1 MKQFDGN
8 SESEK
13 LRALLNSITQ
23 ELDSSFLERRGMH
36 KSHKLNA
43 LDELN
48 DAIIEINNREKDLQ
62 AAAGI
67 ALMLLDKSEKLN
79 LKVYK
84 YKNKLLQSNENYHKL
99 SIELKTS
106 QESLKA
112 AERKN
117 EELKQTL
124 IETEESMLFH
134 SNELNKIM
142 TEKFVKDLDKI
153 SKTEVEQIQNSFV
166 AEIDE
171 LYKKIRDLEKKDK
184 KHLEYEEKL
193 KNEQK
198 NMNNE
203 YILSISKHQN
213 TSEKLK
219 ETEKKLKDLEL
230 KHEQLMNSKNLL
242 EID

>member
-153 SKTEVEQIQNSFV
+153 SKPEVEQIQNSFV

>member
-203 YILSISKHQN
+203 YILSVSKHQN

>member
-134 SNELNKIM
+134 SNELNKI
-142 TEKFVKDLDKI
+142 I
-153 SKTEVEQIQNSFV
+153 SLMKTILKMFIYQ
-166 AEIDE
+166 
-171 LYKKIRDLEKKDK
+171 
-184 KHLEYEEKL
+184 KL
-193 KNEQK
+193 
-198 NMNNE
+198 
-203 YILSISKHQN
+203 ILIIHI
-213 TSEKLK
+213 L
-219 ETEKKLKDLEL
+219 
-230 KHEQLMNSKNLL
+230 
-242 EID
+242 

>member
-84 YKNKLLQSNENYHKL
+84 YKNKLLQANENYYKL
-99 SIELKTS
+99 SIEFKTS

-124 IETEESMLFH
+124 IETEESMLLH

-203 YILSISKHQN
+203 YILSVSQHQN